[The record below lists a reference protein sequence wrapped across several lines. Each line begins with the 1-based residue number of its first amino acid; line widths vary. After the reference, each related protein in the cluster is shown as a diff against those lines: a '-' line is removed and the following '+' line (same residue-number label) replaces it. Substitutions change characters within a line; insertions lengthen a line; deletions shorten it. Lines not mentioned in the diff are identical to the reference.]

1 MLALTDHPAF
11 ADFSEVV
18 PLSGFSGATVALLR
32 TSSGSP
38 FVRKAANSPAANA
51 GILAQSARQAWLRS
65 VIESVA
71 SVPRVLDENEAQGL
85 CFYDMEF
92 APARD
97 AINYLSTATFE
108 QVAMFSDRVEQLMQA
123 LAAASPRAPAIAP
136 GRATLAAKLEQI
148 AERSGGTYANELATL
163 NEALLLMG
171 EVTGSNLPTASHGD
185 LTFENILVGR
195 RGDLCLID
203 PIESPFDHYWFDWSK
218 LFQECEGRWHAHRG
232 RSIATSVTWW
242 LRDRWMKAA
251 AHQSPLYPSRHYFFL
266 GLTFARI
273 LPYAHSEADSAF
285 VARRVASFGRAAIDV
300 VRSQR

>member
-1 MLALTDHPAF
+1 MIAPTDHPAF
-11 ADFSEVV
+11 SEFSEVI

-32 TSSGSP
+32 TSSGNP

-51 GILAQSARQAWLRS
+51 GIVAQSARQAWLRTA
-65 VIESVA
+65 IDGIA
-71 SVPRVLDENEAQGL
+71 SVPRVIGEDEAQGL
-85 CFYDMEF
+85 RFYDMEF

-108 QVAMFSDRVEQLMQA
+108 QVAMFSDRVEQLMRA
-123 LAAASPRAPAIAP
+123 LAAASPRAPATP
-136 GRATLAAKLEQI
+136 PSRATIEAKLTQI
-148 AERSGGTYANELATL
+148 AERSGGTYAKELATL
-163 NEALLLMG
+163 HEALSLMG
-171 EVTGSNLPTASHGD
+171 EITDSDLPTASHGD

-218 LFQECEGRWHAHRG
+218 LFQECEGHWHAHRG

-251 AHQSPLYPSRHYFFL
+251 AGQSPLYPARHYFYL

-273 LPYAHSEADSAF
+273 LPYARNEADSAF
-285 VARRVASFGRAAIDV
+285 VARRVVSFGSAAIEAI
-300 VRSQR
+300 RSQR

>member
-1 MLALTDHPAF
+1 MIAPPEHPAF
-11 ADFSEVV
+11 ANFSEVI

-32 TSSGSP
+32 TSSGNP
-38 FVRKAANSPAANA
+38 FVRKAANSLAANA
-51 GILAQSARQAWLRS
+51 GITAQSARQEWLRAT
-65 VIESVA
+65 IGDVA
-71 SVPRVLDENEAQGL
+71 SVPRVLDKSEAQGL
-85 CFYDMEF
+85 RFYDMEF

-108 QVAMFSDRVEQLMQA
+108 QVAMFSDRIEQLMRA
-123 LAAASPRAPAIAP
+123 LASASPRAPAIP
-136 GRATLAAKLEQI
+136 PSRATLAAKLEQI
-148 AERSGGTYANELATL
+148 SERSGGTYAEELTTL
-163 NEALLLMG
+163 HEALLLMD
-171 EVTGSNLPTASHGD
+171 EITRPDLPTASHGD

-218 LFQECEGRWHAHRG
+218 LFQECEGHWHVHRG
-232 RSIATSVTWW
+232 RKIATSVTWW

-251 AHQSPLYPSRHYFFL
+251 ASQSPLYPARHYFFL

-285 VARRVASFGRAAIDV
+285 VARRVAGFGRAAIDTI
-300 VRSQR
+300 RSQR